1 MQEAAFVFP
10 SDVDAEARRIEEN
23 FKESLHL
30 LADYVKD
37 NIKGKGMEVVR
48 NVMAKAEHSSALRIT
63 NFNHEDECKLRED
76 LIAAVSES
84 VKKSI
89 EAAKRL
95 DEEESAYVNLVE
107 AEFKKRVKEE
117 ALKVFVERATR
128 IAEVETQKLL
138 EAQTMGPQ
146 QGEDTIM
153 SEQEEIEPAS
163 DKGKAAIVDTTP
175 PRSPVRITGSPSS
188 AIPPAVQMALEEVKN
203 EMKEELRNEIDELR
217 ADMRTDMNAS
227 SEATHKKIDE
237 MMMFLQKLASQ
248 LPKP

>member
-1 MQEAAFVFP
+1 M
-10 SDVDAEARRIEEN
+10 
-23 FKESLHL
+23 
-30 LADYVKD
+30 
-37 NIKGKGMEVVR
+37 
-48 NVMAKAEHSSALRIT
+48 
-63 NFNHEDECKLRED
+63 
-76 LIAAVSES
+76 IAVVSES

-89 EAAKRL
+89 EATKRL
-95 DEEESAYVNLVE
+95 DEEEAAYTSLVE
-107 AEFKKRVKEE
+107 AEFKRRADEE
-117 ALKVFVERATR
+117 ALKVLVERATR

-138 EAQTMGPQ
+138 EAQAMGPQ
-146 QGEDTIM
+146 QDDDTIM

-163 DKGKAAIVDTTP
+163 DKGKAVIVDTTP

-237 MMMFLQKLASQ
+237 MMLFLQKLASQ